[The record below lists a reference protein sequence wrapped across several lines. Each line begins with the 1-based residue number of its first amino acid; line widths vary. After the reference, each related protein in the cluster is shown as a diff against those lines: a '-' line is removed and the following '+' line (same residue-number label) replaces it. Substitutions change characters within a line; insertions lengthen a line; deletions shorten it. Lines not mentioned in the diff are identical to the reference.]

1 MPMDNSQQTV
11 QQTQQSYQQNVE
23 SKQTSYSYQQ
33 QQQSTTTNSQ
43 QSVQVP
49 PAQNNVSKPVSILK
63 QSLPTMP
70 VAQPSENNLKPQQP
84 TPPEAYSPGPGQQ
97 MTAPRRGKGELKQQQ
112 PGMRTPICGA
122 CDGQIRC

>member
-1 MPMDNSQQTV
+1 MENSQQTV

-23 SKQTSYSYQQ
+23 SKQTYSYQQQ
-33 QQQSTTTNSQ
+33 QQQSTTTN
-43 QSVQVP
+43 SVQVP

-84 TPPEAYSPGPGQQ
+84 APEAYSPGPGQQ

>member
-23 SKQTSYSYQQ
+23 SEQTYSYQ
-33 QQQSTTTNSQ
+33 QQQSTTTN
-43 QSVQVP
+43 SVQVP

-84 TPPEAYSPGPGQQ
+84 TPAPEAYSPGPGQQ